1 MKAESGNA
9 LWFILLAIA
18 LLAAL
23 TVTITRGSDTSEQSG
38 DVERQRVLASDTLR
52 YAKSVEQAIE
62 QMRQRGVSESDIS
75 FENSFVGGYAPHIN
89 CVADNGCK
97 VFHVEG
103 GGITFRSANTLVSGE
118 SWLFTGA
125 DSVAG
130 VGEDGTGATSSFDN
144 ELLMMLPD
152 VSEGV
157 CGRINTELGIAG
169 IPQDATKA
177 DVGTKFTG
185 SFPNGQVIE
194 NMGGEK
200 TGCFEGTQDDGGASI
215 AGKYYFYHTL
225 IQR

>member
-1 MKAESGNA
+1 MKDESGNA

-52 YAKSVEQAIE
+52 YSKSIEQAIE
-62 QMRQRGVSESDIS
+62 QMRQRGVSESDVS
-75 FENSFVGGYAPHIN
+75 FENSFVSGYTNGN
-89 CVADNGCK
+89 CGPGNGCR

-103 GGITFRSANTLVSGE
+103 GGIAFRSANNLVSGE

-125 DSVAG
+125 NSVEGA
-130 VGEDGTGATSSFDN
+130 GEDGTGATSSFDN

-152 VSEGV
+152 ISAGV
-157 CGRINTELGIAG
+157 CGRINAELGIAG
-169 IPQDATKA
+169 IPQDTTKA
-177 DVGTKFTG
+177 DVATKFAG
-185 SFPNGQVIE
+185 AFPNGQVIE

-200 TGCFEGTQDDGGASI
+200 TGCFEGFQDDGGGSI

>member
-23 TVTITRGSDTSEQSG
+23 TITITRGSDTSEQSG

-52 YAKSVEQAIE
+52 YAKSVEQAVE
-62 QMRQRGVSESDIS
+62 QMRQRGTSESDIS
-75 FENSFVGGYAPHIN
+75 FENGFVGGYANGN
-89 CVADNGCK
+89 CGSNDCK

-103 GGITFRSANTLVSGE
+103 GGIAFRSANSLVSGD

-125 DSVAG
+125 NSVAG
-130 VGEDGTGATSSFDN
+130 AGEDGTGATSSFDN
-144 ELLMMLPD
+144 ELIMMLPD
-152 VSEGV
+152 ISAAV

-169 IPQDATKA
+169 IPQDTTKA
-177 DVGTKFTG
+177 DVATKFAG
-185 SFPNGQVIE
+185 VFPNGQVIE

-200 TGCFEGTQDDGGASI
+200 TGCFEGNQDDGGASI

>member
-62 QMRQRGVSESDIS
+62 QMRQRGISESDVS
-75 FENSFVGGYAPHIN
+75 FENNFAGGYANGN
-89 CVADNGCK
+89 CGGNDCK

-103 GGITFRSANTLVSGE
+103 GGIAFRSANSLVSGNA
-118 SWLFTGA
+118 WLFTGA
-125 DSVAG
+125 DSVEG
-130 VGEDGTGATSSFDN
+130 VGEDGTGATSSSDN

-152 VSEGV
+152 ISAGV
-157 CGRINTELGIAG
+157 CGRINTELGISG

-177 DVGTKFTG
+177 DVATKFTG
-185 SFPNGQVIE
+185 AFPNGQVIE
-194 NMGGEK
+194 NMGGKK
-200 TGCFEGTQDDGGASI
+200 TGCFEGFQDDGGGNI